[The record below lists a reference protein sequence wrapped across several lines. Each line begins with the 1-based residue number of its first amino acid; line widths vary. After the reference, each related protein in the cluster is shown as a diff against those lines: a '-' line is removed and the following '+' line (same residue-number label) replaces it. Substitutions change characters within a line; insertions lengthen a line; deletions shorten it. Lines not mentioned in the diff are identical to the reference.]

1 MNKIKTLTMILVFCL
16 SVFLI
21 IKGQSIKSG
30 SGLLMMIIGLAGL
43 LLELFIYNK
52 KYV

>member
-1 MNKIKTLTMILVFCL
+1 MNKIKIIIMILVFVL

-21 IKGQSIKSG
+21 IKGQSIKSHF
-30 SGLLMMIIGLAGL
+30 GLLMMLTGLIGL